1 MSDEQRKYVRF
12 STGDYTF
19 AALRKGFETIGKI
32 NDISING
39 LALSYL
45 CESIKAPLHRGF
57 TSADI
62 FSSEKSFYLQK
73 LPFEIVYDIQDPKF
87 DNTSS
92 IITRRCGLH
101 FGELSKSQS
110 EQLEFFIENYTTK
123 SLS

>member
-1 MSDEQRKYVRF
+1 MSAEKRKYVRF
-12 STGDYTF
+12 STSDNTF
-19 AALRKGFETIGKI
+19 AALRNGFETIGKI

-45 CESIKAPLHRGF
+45 CESTKIPLHRGF
-57 TSADI
+57 TAVDI

-73 LPFEIVYDIQDPKF
+73 VPCEIVYDIQALKF
-87 DNTSS
+87 FKNS

-101 FGELSKSQS
+101 FEELSKSQL
-110 EQLEFFIENYTTK
+110 EQLEFFMENYTTK